1 MDPPFCMHDDNA
13 VCKQPRLYLGSPA
26 KVHIPAY
33 TAILLPSLRA
43 ASPILGIWPWITIS
57 HIQD

>member
-1 MDPPFCMHDDNA
+1 MHDDNA
-13 VCKQPRLYLGSPA
+13 VCKEPRVYLGSPA
-26 KVHIPAY
+26 KVHILAY

-43 ASPILGIWPWITIS
+43 ASPILGIWPCITIS